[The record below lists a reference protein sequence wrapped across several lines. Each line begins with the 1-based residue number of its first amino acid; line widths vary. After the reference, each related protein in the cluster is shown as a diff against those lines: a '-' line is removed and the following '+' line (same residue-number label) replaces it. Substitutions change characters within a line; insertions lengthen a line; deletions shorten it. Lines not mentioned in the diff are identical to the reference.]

1 MSRNQRFDPSINYY
15 AVLDVSLDASRE
27 EITRT
32 YRALMR
38 LTHPDNFNEPL
49 ARQKAEE
56 RTKLINAAY
65 TVLSRPDIRKEYDQ
79 IMRRRLMAD
88 VVMQRYTGSTPGRP
102 TQVDRQRRPP
112 SAQTVRAQREAYK
125 SAVLQLMLTTAAV
138 VFGLIVVII
147 VSVLVIN
154 GLQTVF

>member
-38 LTHPDNFNEPL
+38 ITHPDNFSEPS

-65 TVLSRPDIRKEYDQ
+65 TVLSRPEIRKEYDQ
-79 IMRRRLMAD
+79 IMRHRLMAD
-88 VVMQRYTGSTPGRP
+88 VVMQRYTGGAPGRP
-102 TQVDRQRRPP
+102 TQVNRPRRQP

-125 SAVLQLMLTTAAV
+125 SAVWQLVLTTATV
-138 VFGLIVVII
+138 VFGLIVVIL
-147 VSVLVIN
+147 VSVLLIN
-154 GLQTVF
+154 GLGTVF